1 MGGAIRVAV
10 PSDAKAIAAIYA
22 PFVSDTVVSFE
33 IEPPTPEAMATRI
46 AKTLPTHPWLVA
58 ELGGRVVGYAYS
70 GEHRDRAAYRWSVDV
85 TVYVASDKHR
95 AGLGRSLYGRLFE
108 ILRAQNFRSAF
119 AGITL
124 PNDASVGLHEAL
136 GFKPVGIYR
145 EVGFKHG
152 QWREV
157 GWWRLA
163 LSDVPGEPA
172 KPIPFSVLKLNL

>member
-1 MGGAIRVAV
+1 MEGAIRVAA
-10 PSDAKAIAAIYA
+10 PSDAKAVAAIYA

-33 IEPPTPEAMATRI
+33 IEPPTPEVMAARI

-58 ELGGRVVGYAYS
+58 EQGGRVVGYAYS

-85 TVYVASDKHR
+85 TVYVAHNEAPGWFGKVFVWAAYSIR
-95 AGLGRSLYGRLFE
+95 T
-108 ILRAQNFRSAF
+108 QNFRSAF

-124 PNDASVGLHEAL
+124 PNNASVGLHEVL
-136 GFKPVGIYR
+136 GFKPVGVYR

-157 GWWRLA
+157 GW
-163 LSDVPGEPA
+163 P
-172 KPIPFSVLKLNL
+172 